1 MVSQITSRQLT
12 AYQLMQRRRFI
23 TILATSVAGLN
34 LSRMASAAHA
44 SLQPVRWSGYTLGA
58 EGRFTLYTENASA
71 AQKILKHCFAEIRR
85 LESIF
90 SLYQHNSEL
99 SKLNRDG
106 YLSTPSAE
114 WYTLLNAADQAHLAT
129 SGLFDP
135 TVQPLWKTY
144 ASHFDKSPGIEP
156 AQELINAAR
165 AKTGWEHV
173 QYDARS
179 IQFKRPEM
187 QLTLNGI
194 AQGFITDHITDILHS
209 SGYTNVLV
217 ELGETRAIGPHPEQR
232 PWNLGI
238 KDADSPDTIKEVVEL
253 DNQALATS
261 GSYGSNFSKNGRYHH
276 LLHPKT
282 GLPSTRWKSLSV
294 IAPTATEADALSTG
308 LSFASNEA
316 LELLLSEQRHLKI
329 LKQS

>member
-1 MVSQITSRQLT
+1 
-12 AYQLMQRRRFI
+12 MQRRRFI
-23 TILATSVAGLN
+23 TILATSVAGLS
-34 LSRMASAAHA
+34 LSRVASAST

-58 EGRFTLYTENASA
+58 EGRFTLYTDKRSA
-71 AQKILKHCFAEIRR
+71 AQNILKHCFAEIRR

-90 SLYQHNSEL
+90 SLYQHDSEL

-106 YLSTPSAE
+106 RLLAPSVE
-114 WYTLLNAADQAHLAT
+114 WDALLKAANKAYTET
-129 SGLFDP
+129 GGLFDP
-135 TVQPLWKTY
+135 TIQPLWQAY
-144 ASHFDKSPGIEP
+144 ASHFQKKPNIEP
-156 AQELINAAR
+156 AEDLIATAK

-173 QYDARS
+173 QHDRHS
-179 IQFKRPEM
+179 IQFNRPEM

-194 AQGFITDHITDILHS
+194 AQGFITDHITDILRGA
-209 SGYTNVLV
+209 GYTNVLV

-238 KDADSPDTIKEVVEL
+238 KDANSPESVKEVVEL

-261 GSYGSNFSKNGRYHH
+261 GSYGSKLTDDGRYHH
-276 LLHPKT
+276 LIHPQT
-282 GLPSTRWKSLSV
+282 GLPNTHWKSLSV

-308 LSFASNEA
+308 LSFASEEI
-316 LELLLSEQRHLKI
+316 LQLLLSKRRQLRI

>member
-1 MVSQITSRQLT
+1 
-12 AYQLMQRRRFI
+12 MQRRRFI

-34 LSRMASAAHA
+34 ISRMASASP
-44 SLQPVRWSGYTLGA
+44 SLEPVRWSGYTLGA
-58 EGRFTLYTENASA
+58 EGRFTLYTDNRAT

-90 SLYQHNSEL
+90 SLYQHDSEL

-106 YLSTPSAE
+106 HLLTPSAE
-114 WYTLLNAADQAHLAT
+114 WDALLNAADKAHSAT
-129 SGLFDP
+129 DGLFDP
-135 TVQPLWKTY
+135 TVQPLWKAY
-144 ASHFDKSPGIEP
+144 ASHFEKAPNTEP
-156 AQELINAAR
+156 ADDLIDSAR
-165 AKTGWEHV
+165 CKTGWEHV
-173 QYDARS
+173 QHDRHS
-179 IQFKRPEM
+179 IQFNRPEM

-194 AQGFITDHITDILHS
+194 AQGFITDHITGMLRGA
-209 SGYTNVLV
+209 GYTNVLV

-238 KDADSPDTIKEVVEL
+238 KDANSPESIKEVVEL

-261 GSYGSNFSKNGRYHH
+261 GSYGSSFSKDGRYHH
-276 LLHPKT
+276 LIHPKT

-316 LELLLSEQRHLKI
+316 LELLLSKSSQLQI
-329 LKQS
+329 LRQS